1 MREPSGRLLDFRV
14 QLFMDA
20 CFFSTLPRYIC
31 WNLFWLWKLFT
42 LFFLSVNSKCWTF
55 QQFNFPLFV
64 RYNTL
69 QLPLFLW
76 VWTNEC
82 FHILKADLFRRLF
95 LIAFSFCWLWISN
108 RLCYAC
114 FWFKLE
120 IWEQRNLAWLAYI

>member
-20 CFFSTLPRYIC
+20 CFFLLCPVTFAGTFSDCENSSRY
-31 WNLFWLWKLFT
+31 
-42 LFFLSVNSKCWTF
+42 FFLSVNSKCWTF

-114 FWFKLE
+114 FWFELE
-120 IWEQRNLAWLAYI
+120 IWGQRNLAWLAYI